1 MHKKEAHILLVNDD
15 GIFAPGLAALYEALQ
30 GLGKIS
36 VVAPATEKSAVGH
49 AITLSDPLRIYDFHK
64 NGAFFGIAV
73 HGTPADCVKLAVS
86 TLLDEAVDL
95 VVSGINLG
103 SNTGINVIYSGTVSA
118 ATEGTLQG
126 IPAFAVSLAT
136 YKNPNFVP
144 AMRFARKTAEKL
156 LQSGLPAGTLL
167 NINVPNVADENDI
180 AGVMV
185 TEQSKARW
193 QETFDRRV
201 DPKER
206 VYYWMGGYKVEVDE
220 APVKDDT
227 AVRNGYISVT
237 PVQFDLTDYQRIA
250 EIEKLNL
257 IY

>member
-1 MHKKEAHILLVNDD
+1 MVNDD
-15 GIFAPGLAALYEALQ
+15 GIFAPGLAALNEALQ

-36 VVAPATEKSAVGH
+36 IVAPATEKSAVGH

-64 NGAFFGIAV
+64 NGSFFGIAV

-86 TLLDEAVDL
+86 ALLDEPVDM

-103 SNTGINVIYSGTVSA
+103 SNTGLNVIYSGTVSA
-118 ATEGTLQG
+118 ATEGTLLG
-126 IPAFAVSLAT
+126 IPSFAVSLAT
-136 YKNPNFVP
+136 YKNPNFAP
-144 AMRFARKTAEKL
+144 AMRFARKTAEKVL
-156 LQSGLPAGTLL
+156 EQGLPQGTLL
-167 NINVPNVADENDI
+167 NINVPNLADENAI

-206 VYYWMGGYKVEVDE
+206 VYYWMGGYKVEMDE
-220 APVKDDT
+220 ALVKDDT

-237 PVQFDLTDYQRIA
+237 PVQFDLTDYQQIA
-250 EIEKLNL
+250 AIQKLNL
-257 IY
+257 LY